1 MVYSHDER
9 KIGKF
14 FDEDLYEKTYIIN
27 LNTDLDEGV
36 YYLGND
42 VKQIVDCNV
51 KISKADFTFDL
62 TNSDDYYKLNVVTA
76 ATARTFYNYNNAW
89 EDGEDSLPALLRFNG
104 VANYNYAMVKV
115 QYTKFNN

>member
-1 MVYSHDER
+1 MVYSLDER

-27 LNTDLDEGV
+27 LNTDLDEGL

-42 VKQIVDCNV
+42 IKQIVDCNV
-51 KISKADFTFDL
+51 NISKADFTFDL
-62 TNSDDYYKLNVVTA
+62 TNSDEYVKLNVATSS
-76 ATARTFYNYNNAW
+76 TARTYYSYNNAW
-89 EDGEDSLPALLRFNG
+89 NDGTDSTPALLTFSG
-104 VANYNYAMVKV
+104 VANYNYAMAKV